1 MNAHHL
7 PSRPRAPRFGAL
19 AIAASALV
27 LATASP
33 ALAHTAVSASDSH
46 TLAKNVTLTFESE
59 PRYPARPLKLEP
71 ATPSAS
77 PSASPHPESRAP
89 NSDGKSPS
97 KAATSDDGS
106 PWPAVGVI
114 VGVCLV
120 ALAGGFVL
128 IQQRRGTGTG

>member
-1 MNAHHL
+1 MNPPHL
-7 PSRPRAPRFGAL
+7 ASRPRTPRFGAL
-19 AIAASALV
+19 ASAASALV

-33 ALAHTAVSASDSH
+33 ALAHTGVSASDSH

-59 PRYPARPLKLEP
+59 PENPAPLLKLKP
-71 ATPSAS
+71 AAPSAS
-77 PSASPHPESRAP
+77 PSASRRAESQAP
-89 NSDGKSPS
+89 DSDGTSPS

-128 IQQRRGTGTG
+128 VQQRRGAGTE

>member
-1 MNAHHL
+1 MNAPHL

-33 ALAHTAVSASDSH
+33 ALAHTEVSASDSH

-59 PRYPARPLKLEP
+59 PENPAPLLKLEP
-71 ATPSAS
+71 AAPSAS
-77 PSASPHPESRAP
+77 LSASPRPESRAP
-89 NSDGKSPS
+89 DSDGTSPS

-128 IQQRRGTGTG
+128 VQQRRGAGTE